1 MIFYVECFIQRA
13 IIYIIHSGAKIEH
26 LSGRSMVCN
35 TLRMVENGMG
45 IIDEDPQAIQ
55 HPYLKE
61 CELIKNV
68 ESVKLY
74 RDNKRK
80 NYLLIFCPR
89 TENWIFETVQKEGI
103 KLKDFN
109 FSEDLEKFN
118 EEIKINI
125 SKFQQL
131 LHKLKR
137 ECKRFEILEEFF
149 KKYKKL

>member
-1 MIFYVECFIQRA
+1 MIFYVECFIQRG
-13 IIYIIHSGAKIEH
+13 IIYIVRSGVRVEH

-35 TLRMVENGMG
+35 KL

-61 CELIKNV
+61 CKLMKNV
-68 ESVKLY
+68 ESIKLY
-74 RDNKRK
+74 KDNKRK

-89 TENWIFETVQKEGI
+89 AEEWIFETAQKEGI

-109 FSEDLEKFN
+109 FSEDLKKFN
-118 EEIKINI
+118 EEIKISI

-131 LHKLKR
+131 LHKLKK
-137 ECKRFEILEEFF
+137 ESKRFETLEGIFKNIL
-149 KKYKKL
+149 